1 VESQRSS
8 STELIYAHQLFA
20 VKRSSKKQ
28 KTRAWLSVYRLI
40 QLQRRERERAHFSHI
55 SFALSPTYL
64 LFSLLFQLLH
74 SCSWVSVRRPRQCT
88 KHSRISHG
96 KRFAFIP
103 HPARSSLGQIANSA
117 PRVYNSLLCLN
128 RQMKS
133 PTRNYKKNSSRTCFL
148 KWMRQ
153 PLLHLHNAKIQRL
166 LLQPHTQINLVK
178 ISRQNV
184 IIFLVDVSIFLV
196 FISIRKIS
204 FLKLC
209 TWTLF

>member
-1 VESQRSS
+1 M
-8 STELIYAHQLFA
+8 LISCSLSEEQ
-20 VKRSSKKQ
+20 Q
-28 KTRAWLSVYRLI
+28 KTEDARAAVC
-40 QLQRRERERAHFSHI
+40 LQINSIAEERERARAHFSHI

-96 KRFAFIP
+96 KRFL

-133 PTRNYKKNSSRTCFL
+133 PTSNYKKNSSRACFL

-166 LLQPHTQINLVK
+166 LLQPHTQINLVE
-178 ISRQNV
+178 ISRPNV
-184 IIFLVDVSIFLV
+184 IFFSCRCVN
-196 FISIRKIS
+196 ISCVH
-204 FLKLC
+204 FN
-209 TWTLF
+209 